1 MPIVNRGPCACC
13 DPVTLVRFYSLTGPG
28 CSNVPFTYTSPSAG
42 YCTSSTNMVKMRALY
57 SDNST
62 VDFEVYFNAMLLDNG
77 VETVSSVAIFD
88 VPFTYDG
95 KCYKWN
101 KLRFL
106 KPAGTPSYPY
116 WSFPHSVVLSGG
128 GYATMG
134 WVEVA
139 CL

>member
-1 MPIVNRGPCACC
+1 
-13 DPVTLVRFYSLTGPG
+13 
-28 CSNVPFTYTSPSAG
+28 
-42 YCTSSTNMVKMRALY
+42 MVKMRALY

-62 VDFEVYFNAMLLDNG
+62 VDFEVYFNAMLLDNR
-77 VETVSSVAIFD
+77 VETVSSVAIAD

-106 KPAGTPSYPY
+106 VSPSYPY
-116 WSFPHSVVLSGG
+116 PHSVVLSGG